1 MKMLQSEQQRWVLAA
16 FVTLLFFVLVT
27 FGARAQEAGGSL
39 VGTVTDPSGA
49 AIVNANVSARNVAT
63 SATRTGVANSSGLY
77 SIPDLIPGKYDITVT
92 AEGFSTSV
100 VSDVGLLA
108 GERREVNVSMTLGA
122 VSQQVTVVSDEVADV
137 ELATSEVRGVID
149 SHTVVELP
157 LNGRD
162 WTSLTLLQSGVAQVR
177 TQKSIAVSNDRAN
190 RGLGIDV
197 TIGGNRP
204 QGNNYQLDGVSIN
217 DYSSGAPGSI
227 TGAVLG
233 VDAVQEFTVITSNAP
248 ADYGKTSGGVINAAS
263 RSGTNTFH
271 GDAYEFL
278 RNSTLDARNFFDGK
292 TVPPFKRNQF
302 GASAGGPII
311 KNRTFFFADYEG
323 FRQVLS
329 QPNTITVPSAAAK
342 SGNLVSGSVT
352 VDPKVQPF
360 LALFPS
366 PNGTVS
372 GDTGIFTFIG
382 KQAIQEDFG
391 TARIDHRISNSDN
404 IFGTYLYDTG
414 NVQTPDSYDI
424 KNIGNASGRQTLA
437 LEEAHVFKPTLLNTV
452 GAGYNRNVVDAFKTL
467 SAINSAASSSALG
480 FNPGEPVGVITVG
493 SGITQFPG
501 GLGAISE
508 YRFHYNSYQ
517 AHDNIVWTLN
527 QHSLKL
533 GIYTERIQANQFTQG
548 ASPNGFYTFGGLKQ
562 FLLNQ
567 PTTFQTLL
575 STSKT
580 PRDLRQTLF
589 GAYIQDDYKFKP
601 NLTINLGLRYE
612 MATVPTE
619 TAGQLSTL
627 INFTDT
633 TPHLG
638 SPYFSNPTLRN
649 FAPRVGFAWDPFGK
663 GKTSVRAAFGIYDV
677 LPLPYQFELLTLL
690 SAPYTEGASTPVN
703 AGDFPTNGFV
713 KANNPTNL
721 RNAYVQQNPG
731 RSYVEQW
738 TLNVQHELFSS
749 FTVTLGYVGSHG
761 VRLPFHA
768 DEINDV
774 QPALTSLGYLWP
786 GPSATGARL
795 FSNIAG
801 QVSTTMWA
809 ATSSYNGLN
818 LEAIKRLSHGFQIQ
832 GSYTFS
838 KSIDTGSS
846 GIAGDTF
853 GNSVSSLPTFDSR
866 LRRGLSDFDVR
877 NVLAVNA
884 IWMVPGEK
892 SWGSV
897 GDFLASGW
905 QLGGIYTVASG
916 LPFTPVIGGDPL
928 GLKGAD
934 LYAFPN
940 RVPGCNP
947 VNANFKTQNLLYLNS
962 GCFSLPTAPASFAS
976 VCKGFSGATT
986 PPPSG
991 QVYCSNL
998 LGNSGRN
1005 TVIGPGLQNL
1015 DFSLFKNNP
1024 VRQISENFNVQ
1035 FRWEV
1040 FNVANHPDFN
1050 PPLPGARQ
1058 VFTATGALN
1067 TTAGMLATPT
1077 SQTSRQM
1084 QFALK
1089 FIW

>member
-1 MKMLQSEQQRWVLAA
+1 MRKQQLQQMRWLAVVSA
-16 FVTLLFFVLVT
+16 GFLLLIFVSLR
-27 FGARAQEAGGSL
+27 ARAQEAGGSL
-39 VGTVTDPSGA
+39 VGVVSDPSGA
-49 AIVNANVSARNVAT
+49 DIANANVSARNVAT
-63 SATRTGVANSSGLY
+63 STTRTGVTNSSGLY
-77 SIPDLIPGKYDITVT
+77 SIPDLIPGKYEVTVT
-92 AEGFSTSV
+92 APGFSTSV

-108 GERREVNVSMTLGA
+108 GERREVNVSMTIGA
-122 VSQQVTVVSDEVADV
+122 VTQQVTVVSSEVADV
-137 ELATSEVRGVID
+137 QLATSEVRGVID
-149 SHTVVELP
+149 EHTVVELP

-162 WTSLTLLQSGVAQVR
+162 WTSLTLLEPGVAQIR
-177 TQKSIAVSNDRAN
+177 TQKTIAVSNDRAN
-190 RGLGIDV
+190 RGLGVDV
-197 TIGGNRP
+197 SIGGNRP
-204 QGNNYQLDGVSIN
+204 QGNNYELDGVSIN

-233 VDAVQEFTVITSNAP
+233 VDAVQEFTVVTSDAP

-263 RSGTNTFH
+263 RSGTNSFH
-271 GDAYEFL
+271 GSVYEFL
-278 RNSTLDARNFFDGK
+278 RNAAIQTRNYFDGP

-302 GASAGGPII
+302 GASGGGPII

-323 FRQVLS
+323 FRQSLS
-329 QPNTITVPSAAAK
+329 QPNTITVPSLAAK
-342 SGNLVSGSVT
+342 SGNLVAGPVT
-352 VDPKVQPF
+352 IDPKVAPF
-360 LALFPS
+360 LSLFPN
-366 PNGTVS
+366 PNGTVT
-372 GDTGIFTFIG
+372 GDTGVFTFIG
-382 KQAIQEDFG
+382 KQITSENFV
-391 TARIDHRISNSDN
+391 TARVDHRISNSDN
-404 IFGTYLYDTG
+404 LFVTYLYDTG
-414 NVQTPDSYDI
+414 NVTTPDSYDI
-424 KNIGNASGRQTLA
+424 KNIGNSSGRQTLA
-437 LEEAHVFKPTLLNTV
+437 VEESHVFKPTLLNTV
-452 GAGYNRNVVDAFKTL
+452 GVGFNRNVVDAFKTL
-467 SAINSAASSSALG
+467 SAINPAASNVALG

-501 GLGAISE
+501 GIGAISE

-517 AHDNIVWTLN
+517 AHDNIVWTLDK
-527 QHSLKL
+527 HSLKL
-533 GIYTERIQANQFTQG
+533 GFYTERIQSNQFTQG

-575 STSKT
+575 SASKT
-580 PRDLRQTLF
+580 PRDLRQSIYS
-589 GAYIQDDYKFKP
+589 GYIQDDYKFKP

-627 INFTDT
+627 IHYTDT

-649 FAPRVGFAWDPFGK
+649 FAPRVGFAWDPFKK
-663 GKTSVRAAFGIYDV
+663 GTTSVRGAFGIYDV
-677 LPLPYQFELLTLL
+677 LPLPYEFELLTLL
-690 SAPYTEGASTPVN
+690 SAPYTEGASTPVV
-703 AGDFPTNGFV
+703 AGDFPTNGYA

-721 RNAYVQQNPG
+721 REAYVQQNPG

-738 TLNVQHELFSS
+738 TLNIQHEVFSN
-749 FTVTLGYVGSHG
+749 FTMTVGYVGSHG
-761 VRLPFHA
+761 VHLPFHA

-774 QPALTSLGYLWP
+774 QPTLTSIGYMWP
-786 GPSATGARL
+786 GPGVTGVRL
-795 FSNIAG
+795 FPNIGG
-801 QVSTTMWA
+801 QVSTTMWV

-818 LEAIKRLSHGFQIQ
+818 LSAVKRLSHGFQIQ

-877 NVLAVNA
+877 HVLAVNA
-884 IWMVPGEK
+884 IWMVPGAKE
-892 SWGSV
+892 WGSV
-897 GDFLASGW
+897 GDYLSSGW
-905 QLGGIYTVASG
+905 QIGGIYTVASG
-916 LPFTPVIGGDPL
+916 LPFTPVLGGDPL

-947 VNANFKTQNLLYLNS
+947 VNSNFKQNNLNYINLT
-962 GCFSLPTAPASFAS
+962 CFTLPTAPASFAS
-976 VCKGFSGATT
+976 MCNGFSGATT

-1005 TVIGPGLQNL
+1005 TVIGPGLQDL

-1024 VRQISENFNVQ
+1024 IRRISENFNAQ

-1040 FNVANHPDFN
+1040 FNIANHADFN
-1050 PPLPGARQ
+1050 PPLPAARQ
-1058 VFTATGALN
+1058 VLSATGVPNAN
-1067 TTAGMLATPT
+1067 PGMLATPT
-1077 SQTSRQM
+1077 TQPSRQM

-1089 FIW
+1089 LIW